1 MLKIDKKITAVSV
14 VSEKPEVAQPQEI
27 KHVIAKREDVLQGK
41 TYKLKTPLS
50 EHALYITINDVIEN
64 GQHKPFEIFIN
75 SKAMDNF
82 QWIVA
87 MTRIMSAIF
96 RKGGDVKFLIEELGL
111 IQDPRGGYF
120 KKGRW
125 IPSLVAEIGEII
137 EQHLIGIGII
147 KKEGLDEHQQKFVDE
162 KKAQYEASKQKP
174 ENKDEGSFP
183 PEAIMCDKCQ
193 TKAVVLLDNCA
204 VCLNCCASKCG

>member
-64 GQHKPFEIFIN
+64 GKQRPFEIFIN
-75 SKAMDNF
+75 SKAMENF

-87 MTRIMSAIF
+87 LTRIISAVF
-96 RKGGDVKFLIEELGL
+96 RKGGDVTFLIEELGL
-111 IQDPRGGYF
+111 IQDPHGGYF

-125 IPSLVAEIGEII
+125 MPSLVAEIGEII
-137 EQHLIGIGII
+137 EQHLIGIGLI
-147 KKEGLDEHQQKFVDE
+147 KKPELDKAQQKLVDE
-162 KKAQYEASKQKP
+162 AYAKMQAVNHEVALDDGYPAGAVLCP
-174 ENKDEGSFP
+174 
-183 PEAIMCDKCQ
+183 KCQ
-193 TKAVVLLDNCA
+193 HRALVVDGGCSNC
-204 VCLNCCASKCG
+204 VNCGHGNCQ

>member
-87 MTRIMSAIF
+87 MTRIMSAVF
-96 RKGGDVKFLIEELGL
+96 RKGGDVTFLIEELGL
-111 IQDPRGGYF
+111 IQDPHGGYF

-125 IPSLVAEIGEII
+125 MPSLVAEIGEII

-162 KKAQYEASKQKP
+162 AYAKMQAVNHEVALDDGYPAGAVLCP
-174 ENKDEGSFP
+174 
-183 PEAIMCDKCQ
+183 KCQ
-193 TKAVVLLDNCA
+193 HRALVVDGGCSNC
-204 VCLNCCASKCG
+204 VNCGHGNCQ

>member
-27 KHVIAKREDVLQGK
+27 KHVIAKREYVLQGK

-87 MTRIMSAIF
+87 MTRIMSAVF
-96 RKGGDVKFLIEELGL
+96 RKGGDVTFLIEELGL
-111 IQDPRGGYF
+111 IQDPHGGYF

-125 IPSLVAEIGEII
+125 MPSLVAEIGEII

-162 KKAQYEASKQKP
+162 AYAKMQAVNHEVALDDGYPAGAVLCP
-174 ENKDEGSFP
+174 
-183 PEAIMCDKCQ
+183 KCQ
-193 TKAVVLLDNCA
+193 HRALVVDGGCSNC
-204 VCLNCCASKCG
+204 VNCGHGNCQ

>member
-64 GQHKPFEIFIN
+64 CKQRPFEIFIN
-75 SKAMDNF
+75 SKAMENF

-87 MTRIMSAIF
+87 LTRVMSAVF
-96 RKGGDVKFLIEELGL
+96 RHGGDCTFLTEELRSVF
-111 IQDPRGGYF
+111 DPKAGYF
-120 KKGRW
+120 SKGKW
-125 IPSLVAEIGEII
+125 VPSLVSEIGDII
-137 EQHLIGIGII
+137 EQHFISIGLI
-147 KKEGLDEHQQKFVDE
+147 KKPELDKEQQKLVDE
-162 KKAQYEASKQKP
+162 AYAKMQAVNHEVALDDGYPAGAVICP
-174 ENKDEGSFP
+174 
-183 PEAIMCDKCQ
+183 KCQ
-193 TKAVVLLDNCA
+193 HRSVIVNSGCSVCVNCS
-204 VCLNCCASKCG
+204 ASSCQ

>member
-87 MTRIMSAIF
+87 MTRIMSAVF
-96 RKGGDVKFLIEELGL
+96 RQGHDCSFLVEELHSVF
-111 IQDPRGGYF
+111 DPKAGYF
-120 KKGRW
+120 SKGKW
-125 IPSLVAEIGEII
+125 IPSLVSEIGDII
-137 EQHLIGIGII
+137 EQHFISIGLI
-147 KKEGLDEHQQKFVDE
+147 KKPELDKAQQKLVDE
-162 KKAQYEASKQKP
+162 AYAKMQAVNHEVALDDGYPAGAVLCP
-174 ENKDEGSFP
+174 
-183 PEAIMCDKCQ
+183 KCQ
-193 TKAVVLLDNCA
+193 HRALVINSGCSI
-204 VCLNCCASKCG
+204 CLHCSASSCS

>member
-64 GQHKPFEIFIN
+64 RQHKPFEIFIN

-87 MTRIMSAIF
+87 MTRIMSAVF
-96 RKGGDVKFLIEELGL
+96 RKGGDVTFLIEELGL
-111 IQDPRGGYF
+111 IQDPHGGYF

-125 IPSLVAEIGEII
+125 MPSLVAEIGEII

-162 KKAQYEASKQKP
+162 AYAKMQAVNHEVALDDGYPAGAVLCP
-174 ENKDEGSFP
+174 
-183 PEAIMCDKCQ
+183 KCQ
-193 TKAVVLLDNCA
+193 HRALVVDGGCSNC
-204 VCLNCCASKCG
+204 VNCGHGNCQ

>member
-87 MTRIMSAIF
+87 MTRIMSAVF
-96 RKGGDVKFLIEELGL
+96 RKGGDVTFLIDELRL
-111 IQDPRGGYF
+111 IQDPHGGYF

-125 IPSLVAEIGEII
+125 ISSLVAEIGEII
-137 EQHLIGIGII
+137 EQHLIGIGLI
-147 KKEGLDEHQQKFVDE
+147 KKPELDKEQQKLVDE
-162 KKAQYEASKQKP
+162 AYAKMQAVNHEVALDDGYPAGAVLCP
-174 ENKDEGSFP
+174 
-183 PEAIMCDKCQ
+183 KCQ
-193 TKAVVLLDNCA
+193 NRSVIVNSGCSVCVNCS
-204 VCLNCCASKCG
+204 ASSCS

>member
-87 MTRIMSAIF
+87 MTRIMSAVF

-125 IPSLVAEIGEII
+125 MPSLVAEIGEII
-137 EQHLIGIGII
+137 EQHLIGIGLI
-147 KKEGLDEHQQKFVDE
+147 KNPELDKEQQKLVDE
-162 KKAQYEASKQKP
+162 AYAKMQAVNHEV
-174 ENKDEGSFP
+174 
-183 PEAIMCDKCQ
+183 AIDDGYPTGALICPKCQ
-193 TKAVVLLDNCA
+193 HRALVVSNGCKT
-204 VCLNCCASKCG
+204 CLSCGDSTCS